1 MIRRFTIQRFIT
13 RTLLFTRVF
22 SLKSV
27 LYKTLLFGTTASL
40 LAACTAP
47 ATPQL
52 GVSAKSLEL
61 NSASRIETLTISNK
75 GKPNTVLTWSITS
88 KSERITVTPSKGVL
102 KGNDEDT
109 VVIEVDQKGLSK
121 GDSIHDTLL
130 LDSDYGPKGV
140 NVNFSMTVEGLGAC
154 GVPIAEETAEEAAGE
169 ATGVTVGADSRTSS
183 RPQTPYVPGELL
195 VRYREP
201 ATLGVERGSKLNGLQ
216 QTSRAVTSD
225 FGLQS
230 LRSGGLYAP
239 DLVRVN
245 ANEGGALNVKT
256 LDVEALDME
265 ALAEKLEADPRV
277 LYAEPN
283 YYLEPLETQP
293 NDEYLNDQW
302 SLLDFGLPQ
311 AWDIDT
317 GKNNVVVAII
327 DSGVDTRHEDLSAKL
342 LPGCDFYDG
351 DNDANPGAG
360 SSASEHG
367 THVAG
372 IAAAVGNNSLG
383 IAGVAYGPG
392 VKILPIKV
400 FDDTGY
406 VATTA
411 ELISAVR
418 WAAGLPVEGAAPN
431 PNKADVINMSLGTG
445 KKGIQSV
452 NEVMQ
457 EAAAAGAVLFAAAGN
472 AGDSSGA
479 ASGNGVMSPAN
490 APGVIAVGAV
500 NGDYRRAEFSDYGAS
515 GRTVDVMAPG
525 GRAVIAEDAGE
536 AVLSTLPD
544 NRYST
549 LEGTSMASPFAAGVA
564 ALVLS
569 QSPSLNP
576 QQVKAKL
583 TGSARFDASFMTPSE
598 YGAGVLCADKA
609 LGAPTRC
616 GQ

>member
-1 MIRRFTIQRFIT
+1 MIGRFTKSIPLSSEAFT
-13 RTLLFTRVF
+13 SLLR
-22 SLKSV
+22 KAV
-27 LYKTLLFGTTASL
+27 LSGAIAAL

-47 ATPQL
+47 AAPQL
-52 GVSAKSLEL
+52 GVSDKSLEL
-61 NSASRIETLTISNK
+61 SSASRRDTLTISNK
-75 GKPNTVLTWSITS
+75 GKPGTMLAWSITS

-109 VVIEVDQKGLSK
+109 VVIEVNQKGLSK

-130 LDSDYGPKGV
+130 LNSDYGPKGV

-154 GVPIAEETAEEAAGE
+154 GVPIEEETAAP
-169 ATGVTVGADSRTSS
+169 GVTQKPVSRAPN
-183 RPQTPYVPGELL
+183 RPKTPYVPGELL

-201 ATLGVERGSKLNGLQ
+201 ATLGVEQGAMLDALQRTSK
-216 QTSRAVTSD
+216 AVASD
-225 FGLQS
+225 FGLQP
-230 LRSGGLYAP
+230 LYLGGLYAP
-239 DLVRVN
+239 DLVWVS
-245 ANEGGALNVKT
+245 ADEGGALKINT

-265 ALAEKLEADPRV
+265 ALARRLEADPRV

-283 YYLEPLETQP
+283 YYLEPLETRP
-293 NDEYLNDQW
+293 NDEDLADQW

-317 GKNNVVVAII
+317 GENSVVIAVI
-327 DSGVDTRHEDLSAKL
+327 DSGVDTRHEDLSAKM

-351 DNDANPGAG
+351 DNDPNPGAG

-372 IAAAVGNNSLG
+372 IAAAVGNNGLG
-383 IAGVAYGPG
+383 VAGVAYGPG

-411 ELISAVR
+411 ELIHAVL
-418 WAAGLPVEGAAPN
+418 WAAGLPVAGVAPN
-431 PNKADVINMSLGTG
+431 PNKADIINMSLGTG
-445 KKGIQSV
+445 KKEIQSID
-452 NEVMQ
+452 EAMQ
-457 EAAAAGAVLFAAAGN
+457 EAAAAGVVLFAAAGN

-479 ASGNGVMSPAN
+479 ASGNGIMSPAN

-500 NGDYRRAEFSDYGAS
+500 NGDYRRAEFSDYAAL

-525 GRAVIAEDAGE
+525 GRAVLAESAGGGAGE

-544 NRYST
+544 NRYSA

-569 QSPSLNP
+569 QNPNLSP

-583 TGSARFDASFMTPSE
+583 VKSARFDAEFMTKSE

-616 GQ
+616 GR

>member
-1 MIRRFTIQRFIT
+1 MIQRFTIQRLIT
-13 RTLLFTRVF
+13 RTSLFIRAF

-27 LYKTLLFGTTASL
+27 SSKVLLFGATASL

-154 GVPIAEETAEEAAGE
+154 GVPITEETPEVTPG
-169 ATGVTVGADSRTSS
+169 ATQKTASRAWG

-201 ATLGVERGSKLNGLQ
+201 ATLGIERGSRLNSLQ
-216 QTSRAVTSD
+216 QTSRAVASD

-245 ANEGGALNVKT
+245 ANEGGVLNVKT

-311 AWDIDT
+311 AWDVDT

-383 IAGVAYGPG
+383 VAGVAYGPG

-445 KKGIQSV
+445 KKGIQSI

-479 ASGNGVMSPAN
+479 ASGNGIMSPAN

-500 NGDYRRAEFSDYGAS
+500 NGDYRRAEFSDYGAL

-569 QSPSLNP
+569 QSPNLSP

-583 TGSARFDASFMTPSE
+583 TGSARFDASFMTPTE